1 MSKADD
7 LAQAWKTTIE
17 ASDHIFT
24 WTEPW
29 NLAYCAEV
37 ASRSKVMIECGT
49 YLGRSAKVML
59 DAGVGH
65 LWCIDKWSMI
75 EPGIFSQCKIF
86 LKKEIAEGRVEL
98 INGDSLTGG
107 DMLQHMKGKVDA
119 IFVDDGH
126 AVVDLQR
133 DIDSLFPLLRQ
144 GGEMFGH
151 DWEGTNDVAQGVMS
165 RFADSRIKLPV
176 PRMWSVLNQKGC
188 CSK

>member
-1 MSKADD
+1 MLADTLVSKWKKTLD
-7 LAQAWKTTIE
+7 L
-17 ASDHIFT
+17 SDHIFT

-75 EPGIFSQCKIF
+75 ESGIFSQCKLF
-86 LKKEIAEGRVEL
+86 LKKEISAGTVEL
-98 INGDSLTGG
+98 INGDSMLGG
-107 DMLQHMKGKVDA
+107 GMLQHMKGKVDA

-126 AVVDLQR
+126 ATVDLQR
-133 DIDSLFPLLRQ
+133 DIDSLFPLLKN

-151 DWEGTNDVAQGVMS
+151 DWEGTNDVALGVMS
-165 RFADSRIKLPV
+165 RFSDARIKLPV
-176 PRMWSVLNQKGC
+176 PRMWSVTR
-188 CSK
+188 